1 MARANLLL
9 SAELE
14 RAFAAAQNGKLRYVK
29 ISINNESFVLSA
41 SGPATSE
48 PHDDVAQL
56 VASSLDAEQAAFVLL
71 CPDTTVSALRWVLLA
86 FVPESVSVRDRML
99 YSSSR
104 DSLKKQL
111 GLNYFSGEFHATE
124 LSDVTWESFLEARK
138 KQAADAPLSE
148 SERLFKEAAMLERDT
163 NVKSSAM
170 GVVPFQITQN
180 VRDKL
185 RLLKEN
191 KFDWITMKLSEDSE
205 SVEAVKS
212 LENVELIDVS
222 SILDHHTPSFAAYR
236 YRGPLALDAKS
247 ALIFMYVCPEDSP
260 VRLKMVY
267 STCKATVLSVAKEE
281 PLNITFDHTIEIN
294 TPTSAVDDIRSELV
308 PLKTEEELKP
318 REFARPAA
326 PGGRERGRGRGR
338 ALLLVPTEWDP
349 FELHL

>member
-14 RAFAAAQNGKLRYVK
+14 RAFADAQSGKLRFVK
-29 ISINNESFVLSA
+29 VSIEGESFVLSA
-41 SGPATSE
+41 AGPASSE
-48 PHDDVAQL
+48 PRNDVEQL
-56 VASSLDAEQAAFVLL
+56 VTSNLNAEQAAFVLL
-71 CPDTTVSALRWVLLA
+71 CPDTNVAALRWVLLA

-124 LSDVTWESFLEARK
+124 LSEVTWASFLEARK

-148 SERLFKEAAMLERDT
+148 SERLLKEAALLERDT

-170 GVVPFQITQN
+170 GVVPFEITQN

-185 RLLKEN
+185 RLLQDN
-191 KFDWITMKLSEDSE
+191 KFDWIAMKLSEDNE
-205 SVEAVKS
+205 SVEVVKS
-212 LENVELIDVS
+212 LENVQLIDVPTT
-222 SILDHHTPSFAAYR
+222 LDRRSPSFVAYR
-236 YRGPLALDAKS
+236 YRAGATS

-267 STCKATVLSVAKEE
+267 STCKATVLSVANEE
-281 PLNITFDHTIEIN
+281 LHIKFDHTIEIN
-294 TPTSAVDDIRSELV
+294 NPSSAVDDIRSELA
-308 PLKTEEELKP
+308 PKTEEELKP

-326 PGGRERGRGRGR
+326 PGRGRGRGR
-338 ALLLVPTEWDP
+338 GRGPP
-349 FELHL
+349 GSK

>member
-14 RAFAAAQNGKLRYVK
+14 RAFADAQSGRVRFVK
-29 ISINNESFVLSA
+29 IRVDDESFVLGGSGAASA
-41 SGPATSE
+41 DPRA
-48 PHDDVAQL
+48 DVQQL
-56 VASSLDAEQAAFVLL
+56 VSAALTPDQAAFVLL
-71 CPDTTVSALRWVLLA
+71 CPDTNVAALRWVLLA
-86 FVPESVSVRDRML
+86 FVPEGVSVRDRML

-124 LSDVTWESFLEARK
+124 LSEVTFESFVEARK

-148 SERLFKEAAMLERDT
+148 SERLLKEAAMLERDT

-170 GVVPFQITQN
+170 GVVPFEITQN

-185 RLLKEN
+185 RLLQDN
-191 KFDWITMKLSEDSE
+191 KFDWIAMKLSEDNE
-205 SVEAVKS
+205 SVEVVKS
-212 LENVELIDVS
+212 LETVELLDVPS
-222 SILDHHTPSFAAYR
+222 ALDRRSPSFVAYR
-236 YRGPLALDAKS
+236 YRGALASGATS

-267 STCKATVLSVAKEE
+267 STCKATVLSVASEE
-281 PLNITFDHTIEIN
+281 LGLTFDHTIEITN
-294 TPTSAVDDIRSELV
+294 PATTAEEIRAELA
-308 PLKTEEELKP
+308 PPKTEDELKP

-326 PGGRERGRGRGR
+326 PGRGRGRGR
-338 ALLLVPTEWDP
+338 GRGPPGA
-349 FELHL
+349 H

>member
-29 ISINNESFVLSA
+29 VSIDNESFVVSA

-56 VASSLDAEQAAFVLL
+56 VTSSLNAEEAAFVLL
-71 CPDTTVSALRWVLLA
+71 CPDTNVSALRWVLLA

-124 LSDVTWESFLEARK
+124 LHEVTWKSFLEARK

-148 SERLFKEAAMLERDT
+148 SERLLKEAAMLERDT

-191 KFDWITMKLSEDSE
+191 KFDWISMKLSENNE
-205 SVEAVKS
+205 SVEVVKS
-212 LENVELIDVS
+212 LENLELSDVS
-222 SILDHHTPSFAAYR
+222 SILDRHTPSFVAYR
-236 YRGPLALDAKS
+236 YRGPLASNATS
-247 ALIFMYVCPEDSP
+247 ALVFMYVCPEDSP

-294 TPTSAVDDIRSELV
+294 TPTSAADDIRSELAS
-308 PLKTEEELKP
+308 LKTEEELKP

-326 PGGRERGRGRGR
+326 PGGRGRGRGRGR
-338 ALLLVPTEWDP
+338 ASPGA
-349 FELHL
+349 H

>member
-14 RAFAAAQNGKLRYVK
+14 RAFADAQSGKLRYVK
-29 ISINNESFVLSA
+29 VSIDDESFVLSGC
-41 SGPATSE
+41 GPVTPDPRA
-48 PHDDVAQL
+48 DVAQL
-56 VASSLDAEQAAFVLL
+56 VASSLTAEQVAFVLL
-71 CPDTTVSALRWVLLA
+71 CPDTNVAALRWVLLA
-86 FVPESVSVRDRML
+86 FVPEGVSVRDRML

-124 LSDVTWESFLEARK
+124 LSEVTWESFLEARK

-148 SERLFKEAAMLERDT
+148 SERLLKEAAMLERDT

-170 GVVPFQITQN
+170 GVVPFEITQN

-185 RLLKEN
+185 RLLQDN
-191 KFDWITMKLSEDSE
+191 KFDWIAMKLSEDNE
-205 SVEAVKS
+205 SVEVVKS
-212 LENVELIDVS
+212 LESVELIDVPDT
-222 SILDHHTPSFAAYR
+222 LDRRSPSFVAYR
-236 YRGPLALDAKS
+236 YRGPVASGATS

-267 STCKATVLSVAKEE
+267 STCKATVLSVANEE
-281 PLNITFDHTIEIN
+281 LSIKFDYTIEIN
-294 TPTSAVDDIRSELV
+294 NPSSAAEDIRSVLA
-308 PLKTEEELKP
+308 PPKTEDELKP

-326 PGGRERGRGRGR
+326 PGGRGRGRGRGR
-338 ALLLVPTEWDP
+338 GPPGA
-349 FELHL
+349 H